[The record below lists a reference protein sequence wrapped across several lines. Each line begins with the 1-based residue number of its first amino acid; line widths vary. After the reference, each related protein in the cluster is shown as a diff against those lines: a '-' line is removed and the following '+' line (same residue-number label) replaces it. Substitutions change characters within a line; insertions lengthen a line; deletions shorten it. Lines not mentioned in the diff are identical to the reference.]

1 MAYRMMLRSILTLA
15 LAVAAGGGYAQ
26 AMQDPMRP
34 PAVAASPGSAAAPA
48 PPGMILQSTL
58 LSNGRRIAM
67 IDGKP
72 MEVGARIGD
81 AKIVAIGP
89 ASVTLRE
96 GKTTRV
102 LELYRD
108 VQISHP
114 KPEKGGA
121 PRKGLRESSK

>member
-1 MAYRMMLRSILTLA
+1 MTLRSILTLT
-15 LAVAAGGGYAQ
+15 LAAASAGSHAQ
-26 AMQDPMRP
+26 ALQDPMRP
-34 PAVAASPGSAAAPA
+34 PAFAASPGAAAAPA
-48 PPGMILQSTL
+48 PPGMVLQSTL

-72 MEVGARIGD
+72 MQVGDRIGD
-81 AKIVAIGP
+81 ARIVAIGP

-108 VQISHP
+108 VQITQP
-114 KPEKGGA
+114 KAEKA
-121 PRKGLRESSK
+121 PASRKGLREGSK